1 MLRRTPMVWRG
12 TLHSGEEGKCEKGAP
27 VTCQPRLI
35 FPSCFQPASRH
46 ARPQLDP
53 DWLSLALP
61 ASDWLQRVITALPL
75 YGCYCTASNEEW
87 LKMVIEKGFTE
98 EGFANYNRSWGSTR
112 LKTKKKQRI
121 FNFLIKNQ
129 RRAHLC
135 LMPSIIF
142 RFAPSFFA
150 PWLCGGFKNAPL
162 FAERPRQ

>member
-1 MLRRTPMVWRG
+1 MLRRIPMFWRR

-53 DWLSLALP
+53 DWLSLALL

-98 EGFANYNRSWGSTR
+98 EGFAIYNRSWGSKR

-121 FNFLIKNQ
+121 FNFLIKDQ
-129 RRAHLC
+129 TRAHLC
-135 LMPSIIF
+135 LMPSIIS

-150 PWLCGGFKNAPL
+150 PWLCGDFKNAPL

>member
-1 MLRRTPMVWRG
+1 MRNDLMLDAIDVEEDADGLEG

-75 YGCYCTASNEEW
+75 YGCYCTASNEE
-87 LKMVIEKGFTE
+87 
-98 EGFANYNRSWGSTR
+98 
-112 LKTKKKQRI
+112 
-121 FNFLIKNQ
+121 
-129 RRAHLC
+129 
-135 LMPSIIF
+135 
-142 RFAPSFFA
+142 
-150 PWLCGGFKNAPL
+150 
-162 FAERPRQ
+162 